1 MRNIF
6 LVAFCCIACWSC
18 SNFLKEY
25 SQDQAYIRSYKDLD
39 ELLIGETY
47 METSFGSEIGYF
59 PYLQL
64 MADETK
70 ENVIATW
77 ASPDWNQY
85 VKKYFGYVTWQYR
98 AGYSPDKLTTTA
110 EDTYWNKVYK
120 HINLANM
127 ILDEIDKQD
136 APTEEDRQAVARIRG
151 EAYFLRAAYYFMMAN
166 LYCQPYE
173 AAKAAGTL
181 GLPLKTTPYIE
192 DRIFPREA
200 LSNVYALIIDD
211 LEKAAENLTNIP
223 RKSLYRANITAV
235 RLLQSRVYLY
245 MQNWEK
251 AAEYAQL
258 CIDLQPHLSDMNNFS
273 GTRGFVD
280 RESPEVIFSM
290 GGNNVPRMLNNQFAG
305 LSVSMGLQQTYQEG
319 DLRKEYFITYVG
331 GDNEVWD
338 CNKYVPQESNQNAN
352 VSEIYVLRT
361 AEAWLNL
368 AEAKACLGGTHEE
381 QAREALD
388 ELRKHRIQA
397 SNWQAT
403 TLAGDAL
410 IQEIRDERRRE
421 LCFEGHRWF
430 DLRRYTV
437 CEKVPFTG
445 AIQSTYS
452 EQEDMYEM
460 SVINTYELRAGDP
473 AWTLQ
478 IPYEVLEYEGL
489 TPNPRNERAP
499 ISVENVSNL

>member
-1 MRNIF
+1 MKNIY
-6 LVAFCCIACWSC
+6 LAALCCIVCWSC
-18 SNFLKEY
+18 SNFLQEY

-47 METSFGSEIGYF
+47 METVFGDEIGYF

-70 ENVIATW
+70 ENVTIVY
-77 ASPDWNQY
+77 SMDYNQL

-98 AGYSPDKLTTTA
+98 AGYSPDKLTTSP

-127 ILDEIDKQD
+127 ILNEIEKQD

-151 EAYFLRAAYYFMMAN
+151 EAHFLRAAYHFMLVN
-166 LYCQPYE
+166 LYSQPYE
-173 AAKAAGTL
+173 AAKAAETPGI
-181 GLPLKTTPYIE
+181 PLKTTHYIE
-192 DRIFPREA
+192 DRIFPRASQSE
-200 LSNVYALIIDD
+200 VYALIIDD
-211 LEKAAENLTNIP
+211 LEKAAANLTGIP

-258 CIDLQPHLSDMNNFS
+258 CLDLQSDLTDMNSFN
-273 GTRGFVD
+273 GNRGFVD

-290 GGNNVPRMLNNQFAG
+290 GGNNIPKTLTHLFAG
-305 LSVSMGLQQTYQEG
+305 ISVSEGLEQTYKKE
-319 DLRKEYFITYVG
+319 DLRKEFYITYFSIK
-331 GDNEVWD
+331 NFSPVWD
-338 CNKYVPQESNQNAN
+338 CNKYVPQTSSGNAN
-352 VSEIYVLRT
+352 VSEIYLFRT

-368 AEAKACLGGTHEE
+368 AEAEACRGGSHEE
-381 QAREALD
+381 NAREALD
-388 ELRKHRIQA
+388 KLRKTRIQR
-397 SNWQAT
+397 NKWQAT
-403 TLAGDAL
+403 TLTGDAL
-410 IQEIRDERRRE
+410 IREIRDERRRE

-437 CEKVPFTG
+437 CEKAPFTG
-445 AIQSTYS
+445 AIRNTYS
-452 EQEDMYEM
+452 IAENYEIT
-460 SVINTYELRAGDP
+460 SITTYELPAGDP

-478 IPYEVLEYEGL
+478 IPFEVLEYEEL

-499 ISVENVSNL
+499 ISVEYGH

>member
-1 MRNIF
+1 MRNRYLIALF
-6 LVAFCCIACWSC
+6 CIACWSC
-18 SNFLKEY
+18 SNFLQEY
-25 SQDQAYIRSYKDLD
+25 SQDQSYIRSYKDLD

-47 METSFGSEIGYF
+47 METNFGYEIGYF

-70 ENVIATW
+70 ENITTTW
-77 ASPDWNQY
+77 GQPDY
-85 VKKYFGYVTWQYR
+85 DELVKKYFGYVTWQYR
-98 AGYSPDKLTTTA
+98 AGYAPSKLTTSP

-127 ILDEIDKQD
+127 ILDEIEKQD
-136 APTEEDRQAVARIRG
+136 APLEEDRLAVARIRG
-151 EAYFLRAAYYFMMAN
+151 EAYFLRAAYYFLMVN
-166 LYCQPYE
+166 LYSQPYE
-173 AAKAAGTL
+173 AAKASTAL
-181 GLPLKTTPYIE
+181 GVPLKTTHYIE
-192 DRIFPREA
+192 DKMFPRA
-200 LSNVYALIIDD
+200 LQSDVYNLIISD
-211 LEKAAENLTNIP
+211 LEKSAGYLTGIP
-223 RKSLYRANITAV
+223 RKSLFRANITAV

-258 CIDLQPHLSDMNNFS
+258 CLDLQSDLTDMNTFNGS
-273 GTRGFVD
+273 RGFVD

-290 GGNNVPRMLNNQFAG
+290 GGNYIPQMLSGLFGG
-305 LSVSMGLQQTYQEG
+305 LSVSKGLQEIYQKG
-319 DLRKEYFITYVG
+319 DLRKEYYITYVG
-331 GDNEVWD
+331 GENEAWD
-338 CNKYVPQESNQNAN
+338 CNKYVPQESKQNAN
-352 VSEIYVLRT
+352 VSEIYIFRT

-368 AEAKACLGGTHEE
+368 AEAEACLGGAHEGN
-381 QAREALD
+381 ARKALD
-388 ELRKHRIQA
+388 ELRKKRMMR

-410 IQEIRDERRRE
+410 IREIRDERRRE

-437 CEKVPFTG
+437 CEKAPFTG
-445 AIQSTYS
+445 AIQNTYS
-452 EQEDMYEM
+452 IREDMFEM
-460 SVINTYELRAGDP
+460 SSTNTYELSAGDP

-478 IPYEVLEYEGL
+478 IPYEVLQYEEL

-499 ISVENVSNL
+499 VLVTKW